1 MVSPRRDRNGVTAM
15 NELAVVRAAIYLCR
29 SLHKHPSRRLIDN
42 LIRTVHGRSIR
53 GTHIDALI
61 AQVVSES
68 ENGTVPNTTGRPY
81 ASYGTQ
87 RDTTGRTRENKN
99 KIIET
104 VPTLLSV
111 ATERDAEAI
120 PVQILATKKRSAKE
134 KTELALPGMSDAGKQ
149 AKVSTRKPQPGHFI
163 LDAVARLVEPCL
175 VAQTIT
181 LWRKCNATIAHD
193 MAAAGITPEIAA
205 RDWQRA
211 HAAGDT
217 CITLKSLRYWMQEA
231 KNSSAE
237 EPKYIRPTEAMLY
250 AVAN

>member
-68 ENGTVPNTTGRPY
+68 ESGTVPNTTGQPY
-81 ASYGTQ
+81 ASCGTQ

-99 KIIET
+99 KIIDT

-111 ATERDAEAI
+111 ATEREAKAV
-120 PVQILATKKRSAKE
+120 PVVAKQEPLFAVETAKKE
-134 KTELALPGMSDAGKQ
+134 KPARVHANP
-149 AKVSTRKPQPGHFI
+149 KPEHLL
-163 LDAVARLVEPCL
+163 LDAIGPLVKPFLNLISMPQWRMENARIARDL
-175 VAQTIT
+175 VASGLTPQQATRYWNLAFENDYEDKVIT
-181 LWRKCNATIAHD
+181 LRGLRWYIGLVQKEEASAPKLVR
-193 MAAAGITPEIAA
+193 MSSSG
-205 RDWQRA
+205 DW
-211 HAAGDT
+211 
-217 CITLKSLRYWMQEA
+217 
-231 KNSSAE
+231 
-237 EPKYIRPTEAMLY
+237 
-250 AVAN
+250 